1 MSAQTGSSSNSSAV
15 NTNTGSSS
23 SIADPRKS
31 LEQVFKNASIVFSG
45 QNSPQRRPL
54 SRGSR
59 TVASPGFA
67 ATRSNSSS
75 NVLDA
80 AKEGNESEVAAG
92 AGDSTGTARPESRE
106 SNWEAHQSRSPLFK
120 HSPAAGSGLYITAE
134 GLTDQSTDPSLRK
147 LFRDVIKS
155 RAVLLTVILNT
166 SVTYRHLAGAPPE
179 ETSSFSP
186 HSGARSPA
194 LSVAGFK
201 DSSMVLSSSSSS
213 VLDPEAASEA
223 YAKQVSL
230 SAQEKFEAFMATASK
245 AQAYDK
251 TKLEQ
256 LTIDALHA
264 MDRRWTEKAAK
275 LVEREKGRI
284 DEYVK
289 EATRVHE
296 IEKSILVQQI
306 VRLKSTLQ
314 GIKQPFLFIGP
325 EDKKEADERLAEL
338 VAASAAMAAKSQMV
352 DVVGEAV
359 NVVEQMLASSMPSVG
374 MPTDSPQ
381 KGGHVGYTADHNV
394 RTSIAART
402 YDSSLPE
409 PMAPRSVTP
418 PGKKDLV
425 TFHAP
430 VQVDTDDLKLFF
442 NPTWKP
448 PSSEYVQTIEDPF
461 GQVADAMAELRGQ
474 LSESSSALAS
484 AKGQIS
490 SQNALMIRLSEEC
503 DSLRSQLSFTKE
515 KLEKS
520 ESLRLQDNAEMRKT
534 LVALGMTVVGP
545 SKPHSNLEPAQPL
558 LDVVTTATSAPSSS
572 ISQISGTTSE
582 IATPILPLDHVS
594 AQSTESTQELLPAS
608 KNSNSSSSTSEQT
621 SSTSEQPS
629 SSDSSSFPS
638 DLQETQRSMIND
650 VEDAAQ
656 IARAAADQ
664 ALATAANA
672 LDPEKEVTKEDLIA
686 AIKACTIAANK
697 ATADADAAQAKAK
710 AIESGLNIANATV
723 AMANAATAQALAR
736 EKESSGKVKRFEI
749 SLTTAYAHIGALTN
763 QLQQLEEA
771 AAAAEA
777 RLVNSSSDTSK
788 QNKPT
793 VSSEGVQTQED
804 ESAALQHSQTEGTSS
819 AFFDES
825 SGQHHNQMRIHG
837 DSYSRPSSAPLGRH
851 PLQMQPKM
859 IASALPQ
866 MQQKLAQAQREKA
879 IAEGDVERLAAI
891 LNEARTRIHHLE
903 KVVAHLNTTSAQQQV
918 VINAFEQQQRQQQEL
933 DYDALEGTGGPMLMS
948 QSGIALTRPG
958 TAIRPGTAKGSIPAA
973 SHQKSGVEMLN
984 LMTRVTERDK
994 MKKELVKAQKHAS
1007 SLEKVVFSLKKEL
1020 QAAGEEVRTLQRE
1033 KMLLENQMSLL
1044 ESRIDEFRSMLR
1056 ASNRVQQQ
1064 QQQHQQQQQGGF
1076 GASSIVG
1083 GHRPLQSQF
1092 RPPSAMMSRPLHS
1105 QQIFHSSPP
1114 VHQQISI
1121 QVSESA
1127 GFADESQ
1134 VLGES
1139 HAVGID
1145 EGTSK
1150 E

>member
-1 MSAQTGSSSNSSAV
+1 MSAPTGTGLNSSAV
-15 NTNTGSSS
+15 IASAGSSAPV
-23 SIADPRKS
+23 ADPRKS
-31 LEQVFKNASIVFSG
+31 LEQVFKTASVVFSG
-45 QNSPQRRPL
+45 QNSPQRRPP

-59 TVASPGFA
+59 TVSSPGFV

-75 NVLDA
+75 NVLDTA
-80 AKEGNESEVAAG
+80 REGNDV
-92 AGDSTGTARPESRE
+92 GTQMSVSAVDGGGGGITRPESRE

-120 HSPAAGSGLYITAE
+120 HSPAAGNGLFITAE

-179 ETSSFSP
+179 ESASFSP

-201 DSSMVLSSSSSS
+201 DSSMVLSSSSST

-223 YAKQVSL
+223 YAKQISL

-264 MDRRWTEKAAK
+264 MDRRWTDKAAK

-374 MPTDSPQ
+374 MPTDSPL

-409 PMAPRSVTP
+409 PLAPRSVTP
-418 PGKKDLV
+418 PGKRDLV

-430 VQVDTDDLKLFF
+430 VQVDTDDLKLFV

-448 PSSEYVQTIEDPF
+448 PTSEYVQTIEDPF

-484 AKGQIS
+484 ARGQIS

-515 KLEKS
+515 KLDKS

-534 LVALGMTVVGP
+534 LVSLGMTVVGP
-545 SKPHSNLEPAQPL
+545 NKPHSNLEPAQPL
-558 LDVVTTATSAPSSS
+558 LEAMAATSSSS
-572 ISQISGTTSE
+572 SNPQIISE
-582 IATPILPLDHVS
+582 IAAPMPSSDRTSV
-594 AQSTESTQELLPAS
+594 QSTESTSELLPPIS
-608 KNSNSSSSTSEQT
+608 TSNSSSSSATEQT
-621 SSTSEQPS
+621 TSTDTESIPS
-629 SSDSSSFPS
+629 YS
-638 DLQETQRSMIND
+638 QETQRSMISD
-650 VEDAAQ
+650 MEDAIQ
-656 IARAAADQ
+656 TARDAADQ
-664 ALATAANA
+664 AQTTATNA
-672 LDPEKEVTKEDLIA
+672 MDPEKEVSKEDLIA
-686 AIKACTIAANK
+686 AIRACTEAANK
-697 ATADADAAQAKAK
+697 ASADADAAQAKAK
-710 AIESGLNIANATV
+710 ALESGLNIANATV
-723 AMANAATAQALAR
+723 AMANAATAQALTR

-771 AAAAEA
+771 ASTAEA
-777 RLVNSSSDTSK
+777 RAANALSNML
-788 QNKPT
+788 QQGKPSM
-793 VSSEGVQTQED
+793 SSEGVQTISLMHDD
-804 ESAALQHSQTEGTSS
+804 ETLALQQSQAEITNS
-819 AFFDES
+819 AYFDET
-825 SGQHHNQMRIHG
+825 GQHQHHQLRLVHG
-837 DSYSRPSSAPLGRH
+837 ESHSRPTSAPLGRYQQ
-851 PLQMQPKM
+851 LQQQPKM

-879 IAEGDVERLAAI
+879 TAEGDVERLAAI
-891 LNEARTRIHHLE
+891 LNEARIRIHHLE
-903 KVVAHLNTTSAQQQV
+903 KVVTHLNSTTSQQQV
-918 VINAFEQQQRQQQEL
+918 VINAFEQQQRQQQEAE
-933 DYDALEGTGGPMLMS
+933 YDALEGTGPMLMS
-948 QSGIALTRPG
+948 QSGGAALTRPG
-958 TAIRPGTAKGSIPAA
+958 TAIRPSTAKGGIPAA
-973 SHQKSGVEMLN
+973 SLQKSGVEMLN

-1007 SLEKVVFSLKKEL
+1007 SLEKLVFSLKKEL
-1020 QAAGEEVRTLQRE
+1020 QTAGEDVRTLQRE

-1064 QQQHQQQQQGGF
+1064 QQQQQGGGF
-1076 GASSIVG
+1076 GASSIIGVN
-1083 GHRPLQSQF
+1083 RSSQSQQF
-1092 RPPSAMMSRPLHS
+1092 RPPSAMMSRPA
-1105 QQIFHSSPP
+1105 QIFQSSPP

-1121 QVSESA
+1121 QVSESGA
-1127 GFADESQ
+1127 FADESQ
-1134 VLGES
+1134 VLGEGRS
-1139 HAVGID
+1139 AVGIE
-1145 EGTSK
+1145 EGSS
-1150 E
+1150 

>member
-1 MSAQTGSSSNSSAV
+1 
-15 NTNTGSSS
+15 
-23 SIADPRKS
+23 
-31 LEQVFKNASIVFSG
+31 
-45 QNSPQRRPL
+45 
-54 SRGSR
+54 
-59 TVASPGFA
+59 
-67 ATRSNSSS
+67 
-75 NVLDA
+75 
-80 AKEGNESEVAAG
+80 
-92 AGDSTGTARPESRE
+92 
-106 SNWEAHQSRSPLFK
+106 
-120 HSPAAGSGLYITAE
+120 
-134 GLTDQSTDPSLRK
+134 
-147 LFRDVIKS
+147 
-155 RAVLLTVILNT
+155 
-166 SVTYRHLAGAPPE
+166 
-179 ETSSFSP
+179 
-186 HSGARSPA
+186 
-194 LSVAGFK
+194 
-201 DSSMVLSSSSSS
+201 
-213 VLDPEAASEA
+213 
-223 YAKQVSL
+223 
-230 SAQEKFEAFMATASK
+230 
-245 AQAYDK
+245 
-251 TKLEQ
+251 
-256 LTIDALHA
+256 
-264 MDRRWTEKAAK
+264 
-275 LVEREKGRI
+275 
-284 DEYVK
+284 
-289 EATRVHE
+289 
-296 IEKSILVQQI
+296 
-306 VRLKSTLQ
+306 
-314 GIKQPFLFIGP
+314 
-325 EDKKEADERLAEL
+325 
-338 VAASAAMAAKSQMV
+338 
-352 DVVGEAV
+352 
-359 NVVEQMLASSMPSVG
+359 
-374 MPTDSPQ
+374 
-381 KGGHVGYTADHNV
+381 
-394 RTSIAART
+394 
-402 YDSSLPE
+402 
-409 PMAPRSVTP
+409 
-418 PGKKDLV
+418 
-425 TFHAP
+425 
-430 VQVDTDDLKLFF
+430 
-442 NPTWKP
+442 
-448 PSSEYVQTIEDPF
+448 
-461 GQVADAMAELRGQ
+461 
-474 LSESSSALAS
+474 
-484 AKGQIS
+484 
-490 SQNALMIRLSEEC
+490 
-503 DSLRSQLSFTKE
+503 
-515 KLEKS
+515 
-520 ESLRLQDNAEMRKT
+520 
-534 LVALGMTVVGP
+534 
-545 SKPHSNLEPAQPL
+545 
-558 LDVVTTATSAPSSS
+558 
-572 ISQISGTTSE
+572 
-582 IATPILPLDHVS
+582 
-594 AQSTESTQELLPAS
+594 
-608 KNSNSSSSTSEQT
+608 
-621 SSTSEQPS
+621 
-629 SSDSSSFPS
+629 
-638 DLQETQRSMIND
+638 MIND

-686 AIKACTIAANK
+686 AIKVCTIVANK
-697 ATADADAAQAKAK
+697 ASADADAAQAKAK

-777 RLVNSSSDTSK
+777 RLVNSSSDTFK

-804 ESAALQHSQTEGTSS
+804 ESAALQQSQTEGTSS

-837 DSYSRPSSAPLGRH
+837 DSHSRPSSAPLGRH

-903 KVVAHLNTTSAQQQV
+903 KVVTHLNTTSAQQQV

-948 QSGIALTRPG
+948 QSGTALTRPG
-958 TAIRPGTAKGSIPAA
+958 TAIRSGTAKGSIPAA

-1064 QQQHQQQQQGGF
+1064 QQQQHQQQQQGGF

-1083 GHRPLQSQF
+1083 GHRPLQSQQF
-1092 RPPSAMMSRPLHS
+1092 RPPSAMMSRPFHS
-1105 QQIFHSSPP
+1105 HQIFHSSPP

>member
-1 MSAQTGSSSNSSAV
+1 
-15 NTNTGSSS
+15 
-23 SIADPRKS
+23 
-31 LEQVFKNASIVFSG
+31 
-45 QNSPQRRPL
+45 
-54 SRGSR
+54 
-59 TVASPGFA
+59 
-67 ATRSNSSS
+67 
-75 NVLDA
+75 
-80 AKEGNESEVAAG
+80 
-92 AGDSTGTARPESRE
+92 
-106 SNWEAHQSRSPLFK
+106 
-120 HSPAAGSGLYITAE
+120 
-134 GLTDQSTDPSLRK
+134 
-147 LFRDVIKS
+147 
-155 RAVLLTVILNT
+155 
-166 SVTYRHLAGAPPE
+166 
-179 ETSSFSP
+179 
-186 HSGARSPA
+186 
-194 LSVAGFK
+194 
-201 DSSMVLSSSSSS
+201 MVLSSSSST

-223 YAKQVSL
+223 YAKQISL

-264 MDRRWTEKAAK
+264 MDRRWTDKAAK

-374 MPTDSPQ
+374 MPTDSPL

-409 PMAPRSVTP
+409 PFAPRSVTP
-418 PGKKDLV
+418 PGKRDLV

-430 VQVDTDDLKLFF
+430 VQVDTDDLKLFV

-484 AKGQIS
+484 ARGQIS

-515 KLEKS
+515 KLDKS

-545 SKPHSNLEPAQPL
+545 NKPHSNLEPAQPL
-558 LDVVTTATSAPSSS
+558 LEAMAATSSSS
-572 ISQISGTTSE
+572 SSSSSSNPQIISE
-582 IATPILPLDHVS
+582 IAAPMPSSDRTSV
-594 AQSTESTQELLPAS
+594 QSTESTSELLPPIS
-608 KNSNSSSSTSEQT
+608 TSNSSSSATEQT
-621 SSTSEQPS
+621 TST
-629 SSDSSSFPS
+629 DT
-638 DLQETQRSMIND
+638 DTQRSMISD
-650 VEDAAQ
+650 VEDAIQ
-656 IARAAADQ
+656 TARDAADQ
-664 ALATAANA
+664 AQTTATNA
-672 LDPEKEVTKEDLIA
+672 MDPEKEVSKEDLIA
-686 AIKACTIAANK
+686 AIRACTEAANK
-697 ATADADAAQAKAK
+697 ASADADAAQAKAK
-710 AIESGLNIANATV
+710 ALESGLNIANATV
-723 AMANAATAQALAR
+723 AMANAATAQALTR

-771 AAAAEA
+771 ASTAEA
-777 RLVNSSSDTSK
+777 RAANALSNML
-788 QNKPT
+788 QQEKPSM
-793 VSSEGVQTQED
+793 SSEGVQTISLTHDD
-804 ESAALQHSQTEGTSS
+804 ETLALQQSQAEITNS
-819 AFFDES
+819 AYFDET
-825 SGQHHNQMRIHG
+825 GQQQHHHQLRVVHG
-837 DSYSRPSSAPLGRH
+837 ESQSRPTSAPFGRYQQ
-851 PLQMQPKM
+851 LQQQPKM

-879 IAEGDVERLAAI
+879 TAEGDVERLAAI
-891 LNEARTRIHHLE
+891 LNEARIRIHHLE
-903 KVVAHLNTTSAQQQV
+903 KVVTHLNSTTSQQQV
-918 VINAFEQQQRQQQEL
+918 VINAFEQQQRQQQEAE
-933 DYDALEGTGGPMLMS
+933 YDALEGTGHMLMS
-948 QSGIALTRPG
+948 QSGGAALTRPG
-958 TAIRPGTAKGSIPAA
+958 TAIRPNTAKGGIPAA
-973 SHQKSGVEMLN
+973 SLQKSGVEMLN

-1007 SLEKVVFSLKKEL
+1007 SLEKLVFSLKKEL
-1020 QAAGEEVRTLQRE
+1020 QTAGEDVRTLQRE

-1064 QQQHQQQQQGGF
+1064 QQQQQGGGF
-1076 GASSIVG
+1076 GASSIIGVN
-1083 GHRPLQSQF
+1083 RSSQSQQF
-1092 RPPSAMMSRPLHS
+1092 RPPSAMMSRPA
-1105 QQIFHSSPP
+1105 QIFHSSPP

-1121 QVSESA
+1121 QVSESGA
-1127 GFADESQ
+1127 FADESQ
-1134 VLGES
+1134 VLGEGRS
-1139 HAVGID
+1139 AVGIE
-1145 EGTSK
+1145 EGSSS
-1150 E
+1150 